1 MDGCVVTV
9 IPADKKATKNLVINA
24 QKSIRKCY
32 LVNPLKHI
40 LVADILEIFNQD
52 GLPDHMELLL
62 SCALLRAT
70 VQRIPL
76 NLISS
81 PSF

>member
-1 MDGCVVTV
+1 MDRNVVTA
-9 IPADKKATKNLVINA
+9 IPADKKATKNLLINA
-24 QKSIRKCY
+24 HKSIRKCH
-32 LVNPLKHI
+32 LVIPFKHT
-40 LVADILEIFNQD
+40 LVADILEIFNKD

-70 VQRIPL
+70 VQRIPI